1 MLLKSNSHVC
11 VCEMVP
17 VTDKSQEQAAGLGST
32 ATIASI
38 PWGNVTI
45 VAATVAVVFNFL
57 FFSSNIFG
65 DELNRGNATKSLVA
79 MQWTLSA
86 ALSDNPQGLGFLLPS
101 TYGCIM
107 FGPN

>member
-57 FFSSNIFG
+57 FFHQIFWG
-65 DELNRGNATKSLVA
+65 RVEQGQCNQITSGNAMDFVS
-79 MQWTLSA
+79 
-86 ALSDNPQGLGFLLPS
+86 S
-101 TYGCIM
+101 TQ
-107 FGPN
+107 